1 MVRTKNNKNLE
12 YLEHYSIT
20 IKVNR
25 TTIMIHSLTDD
36 VIKNLG
42 MKHLFSKAKIDRMM
56 VQIMST
62 VAQLLIIITR
72 FVCKYLYTYYNMN
85 MAINLCYIIVNRI
98 NLTINMMEFRFGSI
112 YCNRLI
118 AIRLDIHVM

>member
-1 MVRTKNNKNLE
+1 MVRTKNNKNFE

-25 TTIMIHSLTDD
+25 TTTVHSLTDD

-62 VAQLLIIITR
+62 VAQLLIIIMR
-72 FVCKYLYTYYNMN
+72 FVFKYLY
-85 MAINLCYIIVNRI
+85 L
-98 NLTINMMEFRFGSI
+98 L
-112 YCNRLI
+112 
-118 AIRLDIHVM
+118 